1 MNELKQG
8 AVPAGRTQVAEFG
21 TGRRAQEEME
31 IDLLEL
37 FHVMM
42 QKLWLILLLLV
53 LGAGLAFGATK
64 LLITP
69 MYTAS
74 SEIYIL
80 TKTTTVTSLA
90 DIQMGA
96 QITSDFA
103 VLAKSRP
110 VVENVIKDLHL
121 DYTYEEVVGMIS
133 TENPSDTRILR
144 INVQNADAELAKELA
159 NTFAE
164 ETAERVAYIMTTD
177 KPKVVEEAVTPKHPS
192 SPSVG
197 KNTVLG
203 GLLGMVLA
211 MAVITVLYLM
221 NDTIQTEEDVRK
233 YLDLHTLAVVP
244 MEKRR

>member
-1 MNELKQG
+1 MNELKQSVAPTARMQKLEMG
-8 AVPAGRTQVAEFG
+8 A
-21 TGRRAQEEME
+21 GRRADEEAE

-37 FHVMM
+37 FQAMLH
-42 QKLWLILLLLV
+42 KLWLIILLLV
-53 LGAGLAFGATK
+53 LGAGVAFGATK

-80 TKTTTVTSLA
+80 TKTTSVTSLA

-103 VLAKSRP
+103 VLATSRP
-110 VVENVIKDLHL
+110 VVENVIKELDL
-121 DYTYEEVVGMIS
+121 DYTYEQVVSMVS
-133 TENPSDTRILR
+133 TENPSNTRILR
-144 INVQNADAELAKELA
+144 INVENADAELAKDMA
-159 NTFAE
+159 NAFGE

-177 KPKVVEEAVTPKHPS
+177 KPKVVEEAVTPKSPS
-192 SPSVG
+192 SPSVV
-197 KNTVLG
+197 KNTALG
-203 GLLGMVLA
+203 GLLGMVIA
-211 MAVITVLYLM
+211 MGIITIIYLM

-233 YLDLHTLAVVP
+233 YLDLHTLAAVP

>member
-110 VVENVIKDLHL
+110 VVENVIKNLHL

-159 NTFAE
+159 NAFSE

>member
-1 MNELKQG
+1 MSELKKM
-8 AVPAGRTQVAEFG
+8 AVPEGRTQMMDMKPREK
-21 TGRRAQEEME
+21 QDEEME

-37 FHVMM
+37 FQAMIH
-42 QKLWLILLLLV
+42 KLWLILLLLV

-110 VVENVIKDLHL
+110 VVENVIKELHL
-121 DYTYEEVVGMIS
+121 DYTYEEVVSMIS

-144 INVQNADAELAKELA
+144 INVQNADAELAKEMA

-233 YLDLHTLAVVP
+233 YLDLHTLAAVP

>member
-37 FHVMM
+37 FQAMIH
-42 QKLWLILLLLV
+42 KLWLILLLLV

-110 VVENVIKDLHL
+110 VVENVIKELHL

-144 INVQNADAELAKELA
+144 INVQNADAELAKEMA

-177 KPKVVEEAVTPKHPS
+177 KPKVVEEAVTPEHPS

>member
-21 TGRRAQEEME
+21 TERRAQEEME

-37 FHVMM
+37 FHVML

-110 VVENVIKDLHL
+110 VVENVIKNLHL

-159 NTFAE
+159 NAFSE

>member
-21 TGRRAQEEME
+21 TERRAQEEME

-110 VVENVIKDLHL
+110 VVENVIKNLHL

>member
-1 MNELKQG
+1 MSELKKM
-8 AVPAGRTQVAEFG
+8 AVPEGRTQMIDMKPREK
-21 TGRRAQEEME
+21 QDEEME

-37 FHVMM
+37 FQAMIH
-42 QKLWLILLLLV
+42 KLWLILLLLV

-110 VVENVIKDLHL
+110 VVENVIKELHL

-144 INVQNADAELAKELA
+144 INVQNADAELAKEMA

-233 YLDLHTLAVVP
+233 YLDLHTLAAVP

>member
-42 QKLWLILLLLV
+42 QKLWLLLLLLV

>member
-37 FHVMM
+37 FHVMI

-110 VVENVIKDLHL
+110 VVENVIKELHL
-121 DYTYEEVVGMIS
+121 DYTYEEVVSMIS

-144 INVQNADAELAKELA
+144 INVQNADAELAKEMA

>member
-1 MNELKQG
+1 MNELKQSVAPTARMQKLEMG
-8 AVPAGRTQVAEFG
+8 AGRRTD
-21 TGRRAQEEME
+21 EETE

-37 FHVMM
+37 FQAMLH
-42 QKLWLILLLLV
+42 KLWLIILLLV
-53 LGAGLAFGATK
+53 LGAGVAFGATK

-80 TKTTTVTSLA
+80 TKTTSVTSLA

-103 VLAKSRP
+103 VLATSRP
-110 VVENVIKDLHL
+110 VVENVIKELDL
-121 DYTYEEVVGMIS
+121 DYTYEQVVSMVS
-133 TENPSDTRILR
+133 TENPSNTRILR
-144 INVQNADAELAKELA
+144 INVENADAELAKDMA
-159 NTFAE
+159 NAFGE

-177 KPKVVEEAVTPKHPS
+177 KPKVVEEAVTPKSPS
-192 SPSVG
+192 SPSVV
-197 KNTVLG
+197 KNTALG
-203 GLLGMVLA
+203 GLLGMVIA
-211 MAVITVLYLM
+211 MGIITIIYLM

-233 YLDLHTLAVVP
+233 YLDLHTLAAVP

>member
-1 MNELKQG
+1 MNELKQSVAPTARMQKLEMG
-8 AVPAGRTQVAEFG
+8 AGR
-21 TGRRAQEEME
+21 RDDEETE

-37 FHVMM
+37 FQAMLH
-42 QKLWLILLLLV
+42 KLWLIILLLV
-53 LGAGLAFGATK
+53 LGAGVAFGATK

-80 TKTTTVTSLA
+80 TKTTSVTSLA

-103 VLAKSRP
+103 VLATSRP
-110 VVENVIKDLHL
+110 VVENVIKELDL
-121 DYTYEEVVGMIS
+121 DYTYEQVVSMVS
-133 TENPSDTRILR
+133 TENPSNTRILR
-144 INVQNADAELAKELA
+144 INVENADAELAKDMA
-159 NTFAE
+159 NAFGE

-177 KPKVVEEAVTPKHPS
+177 KPKVVEEAVTPKSPS
-192 SPSVG
+192 SPSVV
-197 KNTVLG
+197 KNTALG
-203 GLLGMVLA
+203 GLLGMVIA
-211 MAVITVLYLM
+211 MGIITIIYLM

-233 YLDLHTLAVVP
+233 YLDLHTLAAVP